1 MKKTTVNIE
10 GTMTM
15 QSNKQEKNVVKEKI
29 SVPINIDGNKYNIKA
44 IISRKRYETY
54 KSLVKAN
61 GSTVSAMTTELINK
75 YIEEHVDEIIM
86 LKDLRERL

>member
-1 MKKTTVNIE
+1 MNKTAVRIE
-10 GTMTM
+10 GTMTT
-15 QSNKQEKNVVKEKI
+15 QPNKQDVVKEKM
-29 SVPINIDGNKYNIKA
+29 SVPVNIDGNKYNIKTT
-44 IISRKRYETY
+44 ISSKRYETY

-61 GSTVSAMTTELINK
+61 GSTISAMTAELINK

>member
-1 MKKTTVNIE
+1 MNKTAVRIE
-10 GTMTM
+10 GTMTT
-15 QSNKQEKNVVKEKI
+15 QPNKQDVVKEKV
-29 SVPINIDGNKYNIKA
+29 SGQGNIDDNKYNEKTT
-44 IISRKRYETY
+44 ISRKRYETY

-61 GSTVSAMTTELINK
+61 GSTVSAMTAELINK

>member
-1 MKKTTVNIE
+1 MNKTAVRIE
-10 GTMTM
+10 GTMTT
-15 QSNKQEKNVVKEKI
+15 QSNKQDVVKEKV
-29 SVPINIDGNKYNIKA
+29 SVPVNIDDNKYNIKTT
-44 IISRKRYETY
+44 ISRNRYETY

-61 GSTVSAMTTELINK
+61 GSTVSAMTAELINK

>member
-1 MKKTTVNIE
+1 MNKTAVRIE
-10 GTMTM
+10 GTMTT
-15 QSNKQEKNVVKEKI
+15 QSNKQDVVKEKV
-29 SVPINIDGNKYNIKA
+29 SVPVNIDGNKYNIKA

>member
-1 MKKTTVNIE
+1 MNKTEVRIE
-10 GTMTM
+10 GTMEM
-15 QSNKQEKNVVKEKI
+15 QPNKQEINVVKEKM
-29 SVPINIDGNKYNIKA
+29 SVPVNIDGNKYNIKTT
-44 IISRKRYETY
+44 ISRKRYETY

-61 GSTVSAMTTELINK
+61 GSTVSAMTAELINK

>member
-1 MKKTTVNIE
+1 MKKTAVCIE
-10 GTMTM
+10 GTMTT
-15 QSNKQEKNVVKEKI
+15 QPNKQDVVKEKM
-29 SVPINIDGNKYNIKA
+29 SVPVNIDGNKYNIKTT
-44 IISRKRYETY
+44 ISRKRYETY

-61 GSTVSAMTTELINK
+61 GSTVSAMTAELINK

>member
-1 MKKTTVNIE
+1 MKKTAVRIE
-10 GTMTM
+10 GTMTT
-15 QSNKQEKNVVKEKI
+15 QPNKQDVVKEKM

>member
-1 MKKTTVNIE
+1 MNKTAVRIE
-10 GTMTM
+10 GTMTT
-15 QSNKQEKNVVKEKI
+15 QPNKQDVVKEKM
-29 SVPINIDGNKYNIKA
+29 SVPVNIDGNKYNIKTT
-44 IISRKRYETY
+44 ISRNRYETY

-61 GSTVSAMTTELINK
+61 DSTVSAMTAELINK

>member
-1 MKKTTVNIE
+1 MNKTEVRIE
-10 GTMTM
+10 GTMTT
-15 QSNKQEKNVVKEKI
+15 QPNKQDLHVAKEKI

>member
-1 MKKTTVNIE
+1 MTT
-10 GTMTM
+10 
-15 QSNKQEKNVVKEKI
+15 QPNKQDVVKEKM

>member
-1 MKKTTVNIE
+1 MNKTAVRIE
-10 GTMTM
+10 GTMTT
-15 QSNKQEKNVVKEKI
+15 QPNKQKTHVVKEKV

-44 IISRKRYETY
+44 TINRKRYETY

-61 GSTVSAMTTELINK
+61 GSTVSDMTTELINK

-86 LKDLRERL
+86 LRDLRERL

>member
-1 MKKTTVNIE
+1 MKKTEVRIE
-10 GTMTM
+10 GTMTT
-15 QSNKQEKNVVKEKI
+15 QPNKQDVVKEKV
-29 SVPINIDGNKYNIKA
+29 SVPVNIDGNKYNIKA

-86 LKDLRERL
+86 LKNLRERL

>member
-1 MKKTTVNIE
+1 MNKTEVRIE
-10 GTMTM
+10 GTMTT
-15 QSNKQEKNVVKEKI
+15 QPNKQDVVKEKM

-44 IISRKRYETY
+44 TINRKRYETY

-61 GSTVSAMTTELINK
+61 GSTVSAMTAELINK

>member
-1 MKKTTVNIE
+1 MKKTAVRIE
-10 GTMTM
+10 GTMTT
-15 QSNKQEKNVVKEKI
+15 QPNKQEINVVKEKM
-29 SVPINIDGNKYNIKA
+29 SVPINIDGDKYNIKA
-44 IISRKRYETY
+44 TMSRKRYETY

>member
-1 MKKTTVNIE
+1 MKKTAVRIE
-10 GTMTM
+10 GTMTT
-15 QSNKQEKNVVKEKI
+15 QPNKQDVVKEKM
-29 SVPINIDGNKYNIKA
+29 SVPVNIDGNKYNIKTT
-44 IISRKRYETY
+44 ISRKRYETY

-61 GSTVSAMTTELINK
+61 GSTVSAMTAELINK

>member
-1 MKKTTVNIE
+1 MKKTAVCIE
-10 GTMTM
+10 GTMTTKP
-15 QSNKQEKNVVKEKI
+15 NKQETNVVKEKM
-29 SVPINIDGNKYNIKA
+29 SVPVNIDGNKYNIKTT
-44 IISRKRYETY
+44 ISRKRYETY

-61 GSTVSAMTTELINK
+61 GNTVSAMTAELINK

>member
-1 MKKTTVNIE
+1 MKKTAVCIE
-10 GTMTM
+10 GTMTTK
-15 QSNKQEKNVVKEKI
+15 SNKQDVVKEKV
-29 SVPINIDGNKYNIKA
+29 SVPVNIDGNKYNIKA

-86 LKDLRERL
+86 LRDLRERL

>member
-1 MKKTTVNIE
+1 MNKTAVRIE
-10 GTMTM
+10 GTMTT
-15 QSNKQEKNVVKEKI
+15 QPNKQDVVKEKV
-29 SVPINIDGNKYNIKA
+29 SVPVNIDGNKYNIKTT
-44 IISRKRYETY
+44 ISSKRYETY

-61 GSTVSAMTTELINK
+61 GSTISAMTAELINK

>member
-1 MKKTTVNIE
+1 MNKTAVRIE
-10 GTMTM
+10 GTMTT
-15 QSNKQEKNVVKEKI
+15 QPNKQDIVKEKM
-29 SVPINIDGNKYNIKA
+29 SVPVNIDDNKYNIKTT
-44 IISRKRYETY
+44 INRKRYETY

-61 GSTVSAMTTELINK
+61 GSTVSAMTAELINK

>member
-1 MKKTTVNIE
+1 MNKTAVRIE
-10 GTMTM
+10 GTMTT
-15 QSNKQEKNVVKEKI
+15 QPNKQDVVKEKM
-29 SVPINIDGNKYNIKA
+29 SVPVNIDGNKYNIKA

-86 LKDLRERL
+86 LRDLRERL

>member
-1 MKKTTVNIE
+1 MNKTAVRIE
-10 GTMTM
+10 GTMTT
-15 QSNKQEKNVVKEKI
+15 QPNKQDVVKEKM
-29 SVPINIDGNKYNIKA
+29 SVPVNIDGNKYNIKTT
-44 IISRKRYETY
+44 ISRKRYETY

-61 GSTVSAMTTELINK
+61 GSTVSAMTAELINK